1 MLTTRIGMLRFWIKN
16 VENLSYGPSLVRLSP
31 CCSWPKGAVTFDD
44 FCELLD
50 FEDMPDEI
58 LQKCSCPL
66 VVAVSISEE
75 GYWNLKCFW
84 RFIRFCFS
92 ANTFCTDTW
101 GLSIGDAFLFLH
113 LSARNYERHQSVCW
127 KITTN
132 SLLLVL
138 AQHLKYFKLLELHCF
153 GGIWPCFQPGVF
165 QVQLRRLKDFAEKL
179 FPASLVFKTRRTCRR
194 IGSFARSDQCTNVI
208 RCGKLGKSKP

>member
-1 MLTTRIGMLRFWIKN
+1 MLTTRIGMLIFWIKKRGTSERM
-16 VENLSYGPSLVRLSP
+16 VHPLSAKTPLLFLAFQ
-31 CCSWPKGAVTFDD
+31 GAVTFDD

-58 LQKCSCPL
+58 LQKCDT
-66 VVAVSISEE
+66 VVRWLSVFGCRISEE

-84 RFIRFCFS
+84 RFIQPAFS
-92 ANTFCTDTW
+92 ADTFCTDTW

-113 LSARNYERHQSVCW
+113 LSTRNYERHQSVCW

-138 AQHLKYFKLLELHCF
+138 AQHSKYFKLLELHYFKWNLAMLPAWCVPGTTRKTEGF
-153 GGIWPCFQPGVF
+153 CRKVVCSLAGFQNPKNLP
-165 QVQLRRLKDFAEKL
+165 QDREL
-179 FPASLVFKTRRTCRR
+179 FS
-194 IGSFARSDQCTNVI
+194 RSDQCTNVK
-208 RCGKLGKSKP
+208 R

>member
-1 MLTTRIGMLRFWIKN
+1 MLTTRIGMLIFWIKQRGKS
-16 VENLSYGPSLVRLSP
+16 EGWSIP
-31 CCSWPKGAVTFDD
+31 CPPQPLLFLAFQGAVTFDD

-58 LQKCSCPL
+58 LQKCDTVRWLS
-66 VVAVSISEE
+66 VSVSISEE

-92 ANTFCTDTW
+92 ADTFCTETW

-132 SLLLVL
+132 SLLLVF
-138 AQHLKYFKLLELHCF
+138 AQHLKYFKLLELHYFKWNLAMLPAWCF
-153 GGIWPCFQPGVF
+153 PGTTQKTEGFCRKVVSSLAGFQNPKNLP
-165 QVQLRRLKDFAEKL
+165 QDRELCQER
-179 FPASLVFKTRRTCRR
+179 PMYKTW
-194 IGSFARSDQCTNVI
+194 
-208 RCGKLGKSKP
+208 